1 MINFIL
7 VKDVEANAE
16 EKEFLGK
23 ILKPRSRFCSFRKF
37 GPVAQMVKRMMKRK
51 IRQFNGRSKYWNYYW
66 KRHWIFCFR
75 RFREY
80 KGEEVQ
86 VSNGRYGP
94 YIRHGAAFVSL
105 PKEKIL

>member
-1 MINFIL
+1 
-7 VKDVEANAE
+7 
-16 EKEFLGK
+16 
-23 ILKPRSRFCSFRKF
+23 
-37 GPVAQMVKRMMKRK
+37 MMKK
-51 IRQFNGRSKYWNYYW
+51 KFQFNGRSKYWNHNFG
-66 KRHWIFCFR
+66 RGMDLFASE

-105 PKEKIL
+105 KGENPLDVDFERAGINDESNCRCADYCL